1 MCVEIFDSIS
11 HRNSVN
17 FGIVSSVMLILN
29 YIVNLVGFATFSDSD
44 WFHVYIKIDSAIIY
58 PSVFLGFYYSLYRSF
73 LKCKIRGLIEPIKII
88 YMIELFVISTNVVQF
103 LGINIPNIFIPI
115 LNFII
120 FTVFIVWTVKLLKY
134 RGLVEQQMIK
144 AKRFALVSLICHII
158 IFLATISDYVMIMLS
173 YHPNEIV
180 TYLISI
186 YAISY
191 YFGFDYF
198 LEQKKTVKV

>member
-1 MCVEIFDSIS
+1 MSD
-11 HRNSVN
+11 
-17 FGIVSSVMLILN
+17 IVIN
-29 YIVNLVGFATFSDSD
+29 
-44 WFHVYIKIDSAIIY
+44 
-58 PSVFLGFYYSLYRSF
+58 
-73 LKCKIRGLIEPIKII
+73 II
-88 YMIELFVISTNVVQF
+88 YMISLFVISTNVVQF

-158 IFLATISDYVMIMLS
+158 IILATISDYVMIILS